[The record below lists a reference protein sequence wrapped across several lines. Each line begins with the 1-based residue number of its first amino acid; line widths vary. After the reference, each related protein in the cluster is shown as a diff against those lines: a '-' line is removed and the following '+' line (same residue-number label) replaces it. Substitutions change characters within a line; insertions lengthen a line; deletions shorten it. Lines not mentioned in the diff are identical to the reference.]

1 MKNRFIK
8 LFITAILLLS
18 ALLMTV
24 SCQVEGNPP
33 ELYEV
38 KDRFVW
44 LIEQSK
50 EFNTLFFG
58 AGLPKYERESLLA
71 ERKMIYGFDSPSGY
85 DFIMEN
91 ASFHSSSEIRASAE
105 RIFSEKYL
113 SSVFETVFDGV
124 MIGANSAYLRFFED
138 DKGFY
143 QNSLALDYKLSE
155 RIYDYSSMKIISP
168 SSANYVKISIESY
181 SLSDQKEST
190 VCLSFVYENGN
201 WFLDSPTY

>member
-1 MKNRFIK
+1 MKNKIIK
-8 LFITAILLLS
+8 LFIIANLLLS
-18 ALLMTV
+18 VLITTV

-33 ELYEV
+33 ELDEV
-38 KDRFVW
+38 KDRFVY

-58 AGLPKYERESLLA
+58 AGLPDYERESLLA
-71 ERKMIYGFDSPSGY
+71 ERKMIYGFGSPLGY
-85 DFIMEN
+85 DYVMEN

-124 MIGANSAYLRFFED
+124 MIDNDRAYLRFFED

-143 QNSLALDYKLSE
+143 QNSSALDYKLSE

-168 SSANYVKISIESY
+168 SSANYVNISIESY
-181 SLSDQKEST
+181 SLSDLKENT